1 MKNFYFT
8 YGSIGYPFKGGWTRV
23 RCESLDIAIQV
34 FKIYHPNR
42 KGRSCLNCADF
53 YTEEQFMNSRM
64 FRDGNFGEFCHEFID
79 LYRGVIDEEDENE
92 K

>member
-1 MKNFYFT
+1 MNNYYFT
-8 YGSIGYPFKGGWTRV
+8 YGSEGYPFMGGWTRV
-23 RCESLDIAIQV
+23 RCESLDVAIKV
-34 FKIYHPNR
+34 FRIYHPD
-42 KGRSCLNCADF
+42 KHEGILNCADY

-64 FRDGNFGEFCHEFID
+64 FWDGNFGEFCHEFID